1 MSANDPSE
9 IAVMNVS
16 LNGARSQARL
26 DWDDIELRNK
36 RAQDL
41 PRRIF
46 FGILIAF
53 AAYLVWKHFA
63 G

>member
-1 MSANDPSE
+1 
-9 IAVMNVS
+9 MNVS